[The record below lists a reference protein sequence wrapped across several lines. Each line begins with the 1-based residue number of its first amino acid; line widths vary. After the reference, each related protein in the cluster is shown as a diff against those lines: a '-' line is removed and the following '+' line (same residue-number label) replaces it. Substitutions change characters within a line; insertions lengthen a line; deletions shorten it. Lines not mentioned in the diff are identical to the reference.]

1 MKIEIK
7 KTKEP
12 GWIQVTTLDERFYLR
27 ESDERVFPSS
37 TWIAGYYPKGIQFYK
52 WLAQKGWDESQAI
65 KIAAGD
71 KGSKIHQAI
80 EDLERQGEIE
90 MGYMYPNPTTGA
102 QEELT
107 VEEWEACMSFMDW
120 RKSVN
125 PEMVKCEQVVYNE
138 EHNYA
143 GTLDRI
149 YRIDNQLWVV
159 DFKSGQHIWTEAE
172 LQVSSYKHALPDPN
186 SYKLAIL
193 QLGYKQ
199 NKRGWKWTEIEDKF
213 DLFLHASAIWK
224 HENPN
229 TKPKQM
235 SYPMKLSIKE
245 K

>member
-1 MKIEIK
+1 MKIEYR
-7 KTKEP
+7 KTKENGVVQITTP
-12 GWIQVTTLDERFYLR
+12 GERWYYDEQKDRA
-27 ESDERVFPSS
+27 VPSS
-37 TWIAGYYPKGIQFYK
+37 TWIAGYYPKGVQFYK
-52 WLAQKGWDESQAI
+52 WLAQKGWDEAQAI
-65 KIAAGD
+65 KVAAGD

-90 MGYMYPNPTTGA
+90 MEYIYLNPTTGV
-102 QEELT
+102 QESLT
-107 VEEWEACMSFMDW
+107 AEEWEAVMNFVDW

-125 PEMVKCEQVVYNE
+125 PEMVKCEQVVWNDEY
-138 EHNYA
+138 NYA

-159 DFKSGQHIWTEAE
+159 DFKTGQHIWTEAE
-172 LQVSSYKHALPDPN
+172 LQVSSYKHALPDAG

-193 QLGYKQ
+193 QVGYKA

-229 TKPKQM
+229 TKIPQKD
-235 SYPMKLSIKE
+235 YPTKLSIKE